1 MPNIEAC
8 TSYKGMIISICS
20 FIINTLVMGI
30 MQNFGVM
37 LPTFLDEFNA
47 GYDNFVQFAL
57 FAFYISTQFA
67 LYIGTIWH
75 FRHTLPLAQFALYIG
90 TIWHFRYTLPLAQFA
105 LLVHLQF
112 SLPDDS

>member
-47 GYDNFVQFAL
+47 GRTLTGRLYDNFVQFAL
-57 FAFYISTQFA
+57 FAFYIST
-67 LYIGTIWH
+67 
-75 FRHTLPLAQFALYIG
+75 QFALYIG

-112 SLPDDS
+112 SLPGDS